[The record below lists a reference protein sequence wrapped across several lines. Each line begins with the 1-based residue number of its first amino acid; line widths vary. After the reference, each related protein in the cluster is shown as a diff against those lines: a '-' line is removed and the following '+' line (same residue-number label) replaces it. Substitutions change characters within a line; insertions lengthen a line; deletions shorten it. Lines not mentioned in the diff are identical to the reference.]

1 MKKVI
6 KLTESDLTR
15 LVRKVI
21 KEQQDEMTMGY
32 EEKDTTRRQL
42 MLQNKSADVVS
53 KYLNDLS
60 DEIRFIAILD
70 CEYADFSGIDV
81 CDIEKL
87 AFVNLI
93 GTDNNF
99 EEQGYEC
106 VEQMGEGFYYISEN
120 SRNVRM

>member
-1 MKKVI
+1 
-6 KLTESDLTR
+6 
-15 LVRKVI
+15 VI
-21 KEQQDEMTMGY
+21 KEQEDEMTMGY

-42 MLQNKSADVVS
+42 MLRNKSADVVS

-106 VEQMGEGFYYISEN
+106 VEKMGEGLYYTYEN